1 MFNSSLL
8 DSLIACVVVI
18 LVLSLM
24 VQAIQT
30 AVKKLL
36 KLKSRQIEDSLVDLF
51 QNSLDQLGHKDFA
64 DAKPQHANA
73 RWQPIRERFKTFVN
87 KSPVL
92 RLAFGDH
99 PVDLATGAGVKPL
112 YLSVC
117 SAFQEVGRVTARG
130 NLMFD
135 SLAKEDLLKILD
147 RVGVSKITPES
158 ADRVKALI
166 AAIGA
171 VPSEID
177 LLKSAVATAEG
188 QLTEPATKATFA
200 DIKSLLLPVLDDVAL
215 AITGRKIDDDV
226 LLGDVRKL
234 GNAKTR
240 IKQLLSEIEQKIQAQ
255 VDAANQATPANSAVA
270 AALGPVMTAIN
281 AVNSRFTALAEQVEA
296 ALGQLRSRMTAVENW
311 FDTIMQSFDERYT
324 RGMKTWAILISLAVV
339 VPLNAN
345 VFDLYKNVSTSA
357 VLRDTL
363 VRNGDKI
370 VVDASKRGTS
380 KQPMQ
385 TAATSGNPQTAQS
398 APAAAT
404 SATATPAQTDKTVQ
418 SIVKETQSVIEPY
431 MKDYANFGFR
441 PFGSCWNNW
450 CKSSLRMEQGW
461 SWPRWWR
468 YRLHDLWHILGWI
481 SMALL
486 LSVGAPFWED
496 TLESLFGVKTL
507 LRDKSSTRNVEQQSG
522 AGQPKP

>member
-30 AVKKLL
+30 AIKKLL

-51 QNSLDQLGHKDFA
+51 QNSLDQLGSKNLTDP
-64 DAKPQHANA
+64 KPEQKNA
-73 RWQPIRERFKTFVN
+73 WWQPLRKWFKTLAN

-99 PVDLATGAGVKPL
+99 PADLATGADVKPL
-112 YLSVC
+112 YLSV
-117 SAFQEVGRVTARG
+117 SNAFLEVGRVTARG

-135 SLAKEDLLKILD
+135 SLAKEDLLKIFE
-147 RVGVSKITPES
+147 RVGVRKIAPES
-158 ADRVKALI
+158 LDFVTALLAAI
-166 AAIGA
+166 AAM
-171 VPSEID
+171 PSEIEQ
-177 LLKSAVATAEG
+177 LKSAVGTAES
-188 QLTEPATKATFA
+188 QLTDAVTKAKFA
-200 DIKSLLLPVLDDVAL
+200 DTKSLLLPILDDVAL
-215 AITGRKIDDDV
+215 AIAGRKIENDV

-234 GNAKTR
+234 DNVKAR
-240 IKQLLSEIEQKIQAQ
+240 IRPLLSEIEQKFQAQ
-255 VDAANQATPANSAVA
+255 VDAANQATPNSALA
-270 AALGPVMTAIN
+270 AALGPVMEAIK
-281 AVNSRFTALAEQVEA
+281 AVNARFTALAEQVEA
-296 ALGQLRSRMTAVENW
+296 ALGQLSHRMAAVENW
-311 FDTIMQSFDERYT
+311 FDTIMQSFDERYS
-324 RGMKTWAILISLAVV
+324 RGMKTWAIFISLAVV

-363 VRNGDKI
+363 VKNGDRI
-370 VVDASKRGTS
+370 VTDASKRTS
-380 KQPMQ
+380 TAQ
-385 TAATSGNPQTAQS
+385 TPQSAATPASVQS
-398 APAAAT
+398 TPAAAT
-404 SATATPAQTDKTVQ
+404 SAAATQAQSDETVR

-441 PFGSCWNNW
+441 PFGVCWDNW
-450 CKSSLRMEQGW
+450 WKSSWRMEQGW
-461 SWPRWWR
+461 NWPRWWS
-468 YRLHDLWHILGWI
+468 YRVHDLWHILGWI

-496 TLESLFGVKTL
+496 TLESLFGVKNL
-507 LRDKSSTRNVEQQSG
+507 LRGKSSTRNVEQQSG